1 MNKEL
6 TPLENALILSY
17 LHSDQLIKSLD
28 VVLVEMKALN
38 DSRAGLFQS
47 CLEKLRGASKRAF
60 INVEKNIQD
69 KSQLEDELGELI
81 GQNWDAV
88 KRKQPPPPTIGD

>member
-60 INVEKNIQD
+60 EKVEKNIQD
-69 KSQLEDELGELI
+69 KSQLEDELWELI

-88 KRKQPPPPTIGD
+88 KSKQPPPPTIGD